1 MCEDEAKLKA
11 AVDDPALL
19 FARMAKYIN
28 SPASHTTVLSTSDKE
43 GLTNCMAAAAKAMY
57 DKHRDWNWPQWTR
70 ARLLFGVATDETYRE
85 AFVRLCLPLER
96 E

>member
-1 MCEDEAKLKA
+1 MRKYALETSPGADCENMRSAKIIL
-11 AVDDPALL
+11 
-19 FARMAKYIN
+19 
-28 SPASHTTVLSTSDKE
+28 SPY
-43 GLTNCMAAAAKAMY
+43 AAKAMY